1 MVTRLQ
7 LLLLLFCAI
16 FVVRAQDID
25 STYIAI
31 QKKLDTATTKESRLE
46 LLLQI
51 GDYLLEKDIYKA
63 QDYFKKAQSLVN
75 EDDFANKAKVFKFL
89 GSAAHRQ
96 GDYSETLMYYMKS
109 KDFYEKIHDT
119 ANVANILLKEGMV
132 YKQSRENNKAI
143 KKYKE
148 CIRLAKK
155 INDSSLIGRSYLTM
169 GGSYR
174 RLRKLDSS
182 FYYYNKAM
190 AIFKSL
196 KNEVKISNVRNDLAI
211 IYGFQKRYDKALET
225 HLNNLDFVKKN
236 HGKTNLAVTYFNI
249 AYSYFKLKDYKTS
262 LIYLDSSHTVAKN
275 GGFKQR
281 LSRIAD
287 VRSRVYA
294 EMQDFEKAY
303 EYQIIFK
310 KYSDTI
316 FDLKKQKQL
325 KELELKNTFNK
336 EKKELEVVANEKEM
350 KSRLYLMLFVLIL
363 VFGST
368 IGFLVWRDYKARTQ
382 IVKSKYEKEKLK
394 KEVLSQKVKASET
407 ELKHLIADN
416 TMRLEFIKQ
425 LSKQIKQDKDSSES
439 KSVQEYANLLL
450 LKLQQ
455 QITTENKLSLL
466 QDKINAVNQEFDK
479 HIINLYPNL
488 TKTER
493 EVCSLLRLNLSIK
506 EIASI
511 RNSSIDS
518 IKALRYRIRKKMEVP
533 KQQELESFIQN
544 LFA

>member
-1 MVTRLQ
+1 MVLRLQ
-7 LLLLLFCAI
+7 LSLLLLCTI

-25 STYIAI
+25 STYIAV
-31 QKKLDTATTKESRLE
+31 QKKLDTTSTKESRLE

-63 QDYFKKAQSLVN
+63 QDYFRKAQDLVSDN
-75 EDDFANKAKVFKFL
+75 DFSNKAKVFKFL
-89 GSAAHRQ
+89 GSAAYRQ
-96 GDYSETLMYYMKS
+96 GDYSETLMFYMKS
-109 KDFYEKIHDT
+109 KDLYEKIQDT
-119 ANVANILLKEGMV
+119 ANVASILLKEGMV
-132 YKQSRENNKAI
+132 FKQLRENNKAI

-148 CIRLAKK
+148 CINLSRK
-155 INDSSLIGRSYLTM
+155 INDSTLIGRSYITM

-182 FYYYNKAM
+182 FYCYHKAL
-190 AIFKSL
+190 AIFKKL
-196 KNEVKISNVRNDLAI
+196 KNEVKISNVNNDLAI
-211 IYGFQKRYDKALET
+211 IYGYQNRYDKALKT
-225 HLNNLDFVKKN
+225 HLNNLDFIKKN
-236 HGKTNLAVTYFNI
+236 HGKTNLATTYFNI
-249 AYSYFKLKDYKTS
+249 AYSFFKLKNYNTS
-262 LIYLDSSHTVAKN
+262 LMYLDSSQRVALN
-275 GGFKQR
+275 GGFKYR

-294 EMQDFEKAY
+294 KMKDFEEAY
-303 EYQIIFK
+303 EYQIVFK

-336 EKKELEVVANEKEM
+336 EKKELEVIANEKEM
-350 KSRLYLMLFVLIL
+350 KSKLYLLLFVLIL
-363 VFGST
+363 TFGGVIS
-368 IGFLVWRDYKARTQ
+368 FLVWRDYKARTQ
-382 IVKSKYEKEKLK
+382 IVKEKYEKEKLK
-394 KEVLSQKVKASET
+394 KEVLSQKVKVSET

-439 KSVQEYANLLL
+439 KNVQDYANTLL

-466 QDKINAVNQEFDK
+466 QDKISAVNQEFDK
-479 HIINLYPNL
+479 HIINLFPNL

-544 LFA
+544 LFV